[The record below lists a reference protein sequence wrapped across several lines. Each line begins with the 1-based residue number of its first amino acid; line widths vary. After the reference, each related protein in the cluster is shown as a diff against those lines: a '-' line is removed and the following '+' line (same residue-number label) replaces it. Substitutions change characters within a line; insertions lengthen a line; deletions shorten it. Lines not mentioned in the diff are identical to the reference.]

1 MHAIILAIVT
11 AIQLAIIPAIIL
23 AIILAI
29 TAIFQYFLK
38 GEYQGERG
46 SLQEILRKAPF
57 GCACCEVVFDG
68 MNQPEN
74 YTFLDVN
81 PAFEEM
87 TGQKS
92 EAILGKK
99 ATDVMPGLGI
109 ANIDWL
115 NFCRDVVM
123 NNAKKDVLKYLAPL
137 GIWCRITSFLIQPNR
152 IIVIFLNVS
161 GDVKYIKGLK
171 KRHRTTRE
179 LSRDFEILFNGLQ
192 EAVFLV
198 KVKDG
203 EFRYVMNNA
212 EHSKLTG
219 FSLDEIKGRTPA
231 EVLRGTGKNLRSQ
244 LPAMC

>member
-1 MHAIILAIVT
+1 MS
-11 AIQLAIIPAIIL
+11 
-23 AIILAI
+23 
-29 TAIFQYFLK
+29 
-38 GEYQGERG
+38 GEVC
-46 SLQEILRKAPF
+46 SEILRKAPF

-231 EVLRGTGKNLRSQ
+231 EVLGEELGKTFAANYRRCVDEERTITYEEALL
-244 LPAMC
+244 LPGV